1 MADNL
6 RYLKRESSTMVSRA
20 EIGELADA
28 LRIAARQMPKHWD
41 GREAILEMKNSG
53 GDRWRQM
60 EWMEFYFEFLCEK
73 TFGGILDMPGKS
85 YDKAGFD
92 AFRKISWDFKALA
105 ANADTYHIVAND
117 TEAIGQ
123 TIDEHGYYGLILAT
137 GEVDYNDQ
145 DRAFKRWHDELKGGA
160 SDHALNRIERG
171 VMSMRRVTKFALS
184 EIHFVCLNDD
194 TMNQCCGL
202 HRKGFRNSAGRP
214 QQSEV
219 WALIDRL
226 PNEAILATEKF

>member
-1 MADNL
+1 
-6 RYLKRESSTMVSRA
+6 MVSRA

-28 LRIAARQMPKHWD
+28 LQIAARQMPKHWD

-53 GDRWRQM
+53 SKRWRQT

-85 YDKAGFD
+85 YDKARFD

-105 ANADTYHIVAND
+105 ANSDTYDIIAND

-123 TIDEHGYYGLILAT
+123 TIDEHGYYGLILAI
-137 GEVDYNDQ
+137 GEVDYNDAEL
-145 DRAFKRWHDELKGGA
+145 AFKRWHDELKGGA
-160 SDHALNRIERG
+160 SDYGRNRIERG
-171 VMSMRRVTKFALS
+171 AMSMKRVTKFVLS
-184 EIHFVCLNDD
+184 EIHFVCLNDE

-214 QQSEV
+214 QRSEL

-226 PNEAILATEKF
+226 PHEAILATERF

>member
-1 MADNL
+1 
-6 RYLKRESSTMVSRA
+6 MVSRA

-28 LRIAARQMPKHWD
+28 LQIAARQMPKHWD

-53 GDRWRQM
+53 GKRWRQT

-85 YDKAGFD
+85 YDKARFD

-105 ANADTYHIVAND
+105 ANADTYDIVAND

-123 TIDEHGYYGLILAT
+123 TIDEHGYYGLILAV
-137 GEVDYNDQ
+137 GEVDYNDKE
-145 DRAFKRWHDELKGGA
+145 RAFKRWHDELKGGA
-160 SDHALNRIERG
+160 SDYGRNLIERG
-171 VMSMRRVTKFALS
+171 AMSMKRVTKFVLS
-184 EIHFVCLNDD
+184 EIHFVCLNDE

-214 QQSEV
+214 QRSEV
-219 WALIDRL
+219 WVLIDRL
-226 PNEAILATEKF
+226 PHEAILATERF